1 MRDII
6 DGTKNELTLFQR
18 LYLRLLEIKRHVR

>member
-6 DGTKNELTLFQR
+6 DGTANELTLFQR
-18 LYLRLLEIKRHVR
+18 MYLRLLELKRRVC